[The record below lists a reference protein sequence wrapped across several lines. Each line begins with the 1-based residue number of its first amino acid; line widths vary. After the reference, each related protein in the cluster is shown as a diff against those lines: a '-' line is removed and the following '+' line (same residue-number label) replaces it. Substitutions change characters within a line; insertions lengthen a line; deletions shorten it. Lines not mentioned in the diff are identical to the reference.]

1 MRRFKFFLIP
11 IVLIS
16 LAIFAVF
23 VLMSLW
29 NWLVPELFGLGTIT
43 FLQALGLLLLL
54 RILIGPRFGFPLF
67 RRYAISGFGNP
78 GRRHYWRTRM
88 HEKWNNMNE
97 EERAKFHNYRCG
109 SFKEKE
115 DKVDENRDE
124 TAKSE
129 N

>member
-67 RRYAISGFGNP
+67 RRYAVSGFGNP

-88 HEKWNNMNE
+88 HEKWKNMSE
-97 EERAKFHNYRCG
+97 EERARFNNYRCR
-109 SFKEKE
+109 SFEEMK
-115 DKVDENRDE
+115 DKGNEMR
-124 TAKSE
+124 SE
-129 N
+129 STESDK

>member
-1 MRRFKFFLIP
+1 MRRYKFFLIP

-16 LAIFAVF
+16 LAIFAVY

-29 NWLVPELFGLGTIT
+29 NWLIPELFGLGTIT

-67 RRYAISGFGNP
+67 RKFAFYGSGHNG
-78 GRRHYWRTRM
+78 GRHYWRTRM
-88 HEKWNNMNE
+88 HEKWSNMSE

-109 SFKEKE
+109 SFKENE
-115 DKVDENRDE
+115 DKADENRDE

-129 N
+129 T